1 MRTRKVGDTTIEY
14 PDEIAFCFNPIVINI
29 LGHAWEYVE
38 AVITDV
44 ESGNFNSERRVMF
57 GTSCFFDISFYA
69 QSYFD
74 QVDFKKVDYKKIG
87 AQDSGLGRLFSI
99 EMNFYSDSTTLAN
112 SFQFNTFIVWGAMK
126 VGEKYN
132 GNRVMT
138 WFKHF
143 PFSVGMYSS
152 TKATIYVVSDGSRL
166 PSIEL
171 SDRRV
176 WNIILDDYIDADKEL
191 IINLPANG
199 VTASVFDHTF
209 DFTFLGIL
217 NESSTVRLLVD
228 DSMTGIYLRWI
239 DRHGYYCY
247 WLFTSGDENRQVTND
262 GEFIRNNMQDYSYAN
277 GYHGGAGRKQRKTE
291 EYALPIC
298 APLIDS
304 DTYDFLFQLATSPV
318 VDMYAGKDMYGV
330 DRWLAVN
337 IAVGSYNKTRAAL
350 QDFVCTIILPET
362 NVQGL

>member
-14 PDEIAFCFNPIVINI
+14 PDEIAFCFNPIVLNVF
-29 LGHAWEYVE
+29 GTAWPYVE
-38 AVITDV
+38 VVITDV
-44 ESGNFNSERRVMF
+44 ESGKSNSERRVMF
-57 GTSCFFDISFYA
+57 GSTCFFDISFYA

-74 QVDFKKVDYKKIG
+74 PLDFKVNYKQMG

-99 EMNFYSDSTTLAN
+99 EVNLYSDSNTLAN

-143 PFSVGMYSS
+143 PFSVGIYSS
-152 TKATIYVVSDGSRL
+152 TKATVDVVSDGSYL
-166 PSIEL
+166 SSVDL
-171 SDRRV
+171 SDRKV
-176 WNIILDDYIDADKEL
+176 WNIILDDYIDANQEL
-191 IINLPANG
+191 IIKLPANG
-199 VTASVFDHTF
+199 ITASVFDHTF

-217 NESSTVRLLVD
+217 NESSSVRLLVD
-228 DSMTGIYLRWI
+228 DSTAGTYLRWI

-247 WLFTSGDENRQVTND
+247 WLFTSGDENRQVAND
-262 GEFIRNNMQDYSYAN
+262 GEFIRNNMQDYSYVN

-291 EYALPIC
+291 EYTLPIC
-298 APLIDS
+298 APLVDC

-318 VDMYAGKDMYGV
+318 VDMYSGKDMYGV
-330 DRWLAVN
+330 DRWMAVN
-337 IAVGSYNKTRAAL
+337 IAVGSYNKTRAVL

-362 NVQGL
+362 NLQSL